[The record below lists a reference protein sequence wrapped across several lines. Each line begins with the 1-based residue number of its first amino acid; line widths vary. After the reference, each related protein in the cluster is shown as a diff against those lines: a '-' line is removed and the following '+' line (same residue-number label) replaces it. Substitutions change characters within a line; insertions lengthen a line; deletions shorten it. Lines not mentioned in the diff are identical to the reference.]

1 MTNIKLLFIVLD
13 EGHHKKVNFL
23 LSRFGVSFKTIS
35 NARGTASQSLL
46 DYFGLAETEKDVY
59 LAVIPEYLE
68 QRMLEKINSDFSF
81 DKHGSG
87 IAFTISIASSNKFLS
102 DNFVK
107 SVYEVS
113 ERGINMDNTKYHLI
127 LTIVMEGYLNQVMT
141 AAKRVGASGG
151 TVIKGR
157 GLANLNPG
165 KILGFNIEPERDI
178 VLTIVEEGMKNK
190 VMEEITKEVGIKTP
204 GRGVCISL
212 PIDSAVGLTEKN

>member
-1 MTNIKLLFIVLD
+1 MAALKEYMSLFGIVR
-13 EGHHKKVNFL
+13 N
-23 LSRFGVSFKTIS
+23 
-35 NARGTASQSLL
+35 TA
-46 DYFGLAETEKDVY
+46 TKDLNELVDK
-59 LAVIPEYLE
+59 
-68 QRMLEKINSDFSF
+68 RMLEKINSDFSF

-178 VLTIVEEGMKNK
+178 VLTIVEENMKNK